1 MRLFRKNE
9 RPSAPNRRRPGSTP
23 GNAKRPSRGDD
34 GSRNKK
40 KDAPGAKNEGTG
52 RVLRIAGTVLR
63 FTVAVAVTGL
73 TVWGGISAYRHATTS
88 DYFEVRDVSIDG
100 AQRLS
105 DEDVEK
111 AGGIEEGMNIFS
123 LDVSNIARK
132 LKSHPWICSASV
144 AKKLPRTLTME
155 IEECKPEMIVL
166 FDVPYLVDDS
176 GEIFKRW
183 TLGDPVSMA
192 VLSGLDR
199 ERLFTDEEG
208 TREVVKSA
216 ISLARRYRSSGL
228 ERTAPL
234 SEIHWEVDGG
244 FSMTVGRDPFYIR
257 FGKGP
262 YRAKLK
268 RLSTLLSRMRR
279 DGERPAI
286 VFFDNEVRPDRVTVK
301 VKPRSTPTD
310 QAGVQISSAN

>member
-1 MRLFRKNE
+1 MRLFRKSK
-9 RPSAPNRRRPGSTP
+9 RPSAPNRRRSGSNT
-23 GNAKRPSRGDD
+23 GNVKWAGRDD
-34 GSRNKK
+34 
-40 KDAPGAKNEGTG
+40 DGAKNGNVDTSQRKNAGTSKW
-52 RVLRIAGTVLR
+52 LRIVGTVLR
-63 FTVAVAVTGL
+63 FTVAVALAGL
-73 TVWGGISAYRHATTS
+73 TVWGGMSAYRHATTS
-88 DYFEVRDVSIDG
+88 DYFEVGEMIIDG
-100 AQRLS
+100 AKRLS
-105 DEDVEK
+105 KKDIEE
-111 AGGIEEGMNIFS
+111 AGGFEEGMNIFH
-123 LDVSNIARK
+123 LDVENMGRK
-132 LKSHPWICSASV
+132 LNSHPWICSASV
-144 AKKLPRTLTME
+144 AKKLPRTLFVE

-183 TLGDPVSMA
+183 TLGDPVSMT

-199 ERLFTDEEG
+199 DLLFNDEEG

-244 FSMTVGRDPFYIR
+244 FSMTVGKDPFYIR

-268 RLSTLLSRMRR
+268 RLATLLARMRR
-279 DGERPAI
+279 DGERPAM

-301 VKPRSTPTD
+301 VKPRSTPTEQD
-310 QAGVQISSAN
+310 VVQVSSAN

>member
-1 MRLFRKNE
+1 MRLFRKNK

-23 GNAKRPSRGDD
+23 GNVRRAGRGDD
-34 GSRNKK
+34 G
-40 KDAPGAKNEGTG
+40 AKNRNTDDSGRKNAGTG
-52 RVLRIAGTVLR
+52 RGLRIAGTTLR

-88 DYFEVRDVSIDG
+88 DYFEVREIVIDG
-100 AQRLS
+100 AKRLS
-105 DEDVEK
+105 KEDIEE
-111 AGGIEEGMNIFS
+111 AGGLEEGMNIFH
-123 LDVSNIARK
+123 LDVSIIGRK
-132 LKSHPWICSASV
+132 LTSHPWICSASV
-144 AKKLPRTLTME
+144 AKKLPRTLIME

-183 TLGDPVSMA
+183 TPGDPVSMA

-199 ERLFTDEEG
+199 ESLFTDEEG
-208 TREVVKSA
+208 SREVVKSA

-244 FSMTVGRDPFYIR
+244 FSMTVGKDPFYVR

-268 RLSTLLSRMRR
+268 RLSTLLARMRR
-279 DGERPAI
+279 DGERPAM

-301 VKPRSTPTD
+301 VKPRSV
-310 QAGVQISSAN
+310 QAERADVQVSSAD

>member
-1 MRLFRKNE
+1 MRLLRKSK
-9 RPSAPNRRRPGSTP
+9 RPSAPNRRRPGSSS
-23 GNAKRPSRGDD
+23 GNVKRAGRGDD

-40 KDAPGAKNEGTG
+40 ADVSGAKSTGTG
-52 RVLRIAGTVLR
+52 RGFRIAGTALR
-63 FTVAVAVTGL
+63 FTVAVAVTGVI
-73 TVWGGISAYRHATTS
+73 VWGGISAYRHATTS
-88 DYFEVRDVSIDG
+88 EYFEVREMSIDG

-105 DEDVEK
+105 KKDVEE

-123 LDVSNIARK
+123 LDVSVIARK

-144 AKKLPRTLTME
+144 AKKLPRTLIME

-183 TLGDPVSMA
+183 TLGDPVSMV

-199 ERLFTDEEG
+199 ERLFSDEEG

-228 ERTAPL
+228 QRTAPL
-234 SEIHWEVDGG
+234 SEIHWEADGG

-268 RLSTLLSRMRR
+268 RLSTLLSKMRR
-279 DGERPAI
+279 DGERPAM

-301 VKPRSTPTD
+301 VKPRSV
-310 QAGVQISSAN
+310 QAERAGVLVSSVD